1 MITAFNQ
8 SVNRTAFTLA
18 LQSVRLPRR
27 YALFANNLTAI
38 MHTIIICSMIKT
50 FKSPGTEDIFD
61 GIASQ
66 AARRCCPQSIWPV
79 ARRKLDQIN
88 RVREINEFKVPPGNR
103 LERLK
108 GDRENQYSIRINQ
121 QYRICF
127 IWEEGHA
134 YEIEITDYH

>member
-1 MITAFNQ
+1 MIHSF
-8 SVNRTAFTLA
+8 
-18 LQSVRLPRR
+18 
-27 YALFANNLTAI
+27 
-38 MHTIIICSMIKT
+38 KT
-50 FKSPGTEDIFD
+50 TGTEDIFD
-61 GIASQ
+61 GLITQ
-66 AARRCCPQSIWPV
+66 AARKCCPQSIWPV

-88 RVREINEFKVPPGNR
+88 RVQEVRELNVPPGNR

-127 IWEEGHA
+127 IEEGHA

>member
-1 MITAFNQ
+1 MGPITILAMI
-8 SVNRTAFTLA
+8 
-18 LQSVRLPRR
+18 
-27 YALFANNLTAI
+27 I
-38 MHTIIICSMIKT
+38 T
-50 FKSPGTEDIFD
+50 FKAAGTEDIFD
-61 GIASQ
+61 GLASQ
-66 AARRCCPQSIWPV
+66 SARKCCPQSIWPV

-88 RVREINEFKVPPGNR
+88 RVRELNELRVPPGNR
-103 LERLK
+103 LETLK

>member
-1 MITAFNQ
+1 MVAGKKSLLPST
-8 SVNRTAFTLA
+8 VLA
-18 LQSVRLPRR
+18 GQRR
-27 YALFANNLTAI
+27 DYAYFANNLTPI
-38 MHTIIICSMIKT
+38 MDAGIIQSMIKT
-50 FKSPGTEDIFD
+50 FKSSGTEDIFD
-61 GIASQ
+61 GVASQ
-66 AARRCCPQSIWPV
+66 TARRCRPQSIWSV

-88 RVREINEFKVPPGNR
+88 RVRAINELKVPPGNR

>member
-1 MITAFNQ
+1 MIQ
-8 SVNRTAFTLA
+8 SFK
-18 LQSVRLPRR
+18 
-27 YALFANNLTAI
+27 
-38 MHTIIICSMIKT
+38 TI
-50 FKSPGTEDIFD
+50 GTEDIFD
-61 GIASQ
+61 GLTSQ
-66 AARRCCPQSIWPV
+66 AARKCCPQSILPI

-88 RVREINEFKVPPGNR
+88 RVREFSELKVPPGNR
-103 LERLK
+103 MERLK